1 MIDRIAGYTAGVIAP
16 TAGRRSRQV
25 AGEALNQR
33 VLPRRDKQRDKNGA
47 RDQETK
53 SDRRQ
58 GDTEENVVDVHLSNG
73 TDSTSMPQSPRPRSP
88 YAANA
93 YANALTQSAASST
106 DDVLISRSTA
116 VLLTEDLSSLIRRAV
131 SNVGLLVNGLM
142 QVPDNATHDVERR
155 FHIAALSAV
164 RLGRERYL
172 RKAGSA
178 NSNPLGLAFEN
189 ISVRYDG
196 LRGTAAIEIGAA
208 DFLDRIDMRATGV
221 VFDVRGSAA
230 VHDVRPGIFVDTGA
244 HGAAIANTIIE
255 TVRRDLPLFGGSDD
269 TEGAIVL
276 IRADNSDLS
285 NHRSPA
291 EWLRFDLILP
301 FRPR

>member
-1 MIDRIAGYTAGVIAP
+1 MIDRITGYTSGVIAP

-33 VLPRRDKQRDKNGA
+33 VLPRRDKQRDGHGA
-47 RDQETK
+47 RGQEPK
-53 SDRRQ
+53 NNSRQ
-58 GDTEENVVDVHLSNG
+58 GDADENVVDVHLSG
-73 TDSTSMPQSPRPRSP
+73 EADTASALQQARPRSP

-93 YANALTQSAASST
+93 YANALISSAASST

-131 SNVGLLVNGLM
+131 SNVGLLVHGLM
-142 QVPDNATHDVERR
+142 QVPDNAAHDVERR

-178 NSNPLGLAFEN
+178 NSNPRGLVFEN

-221 VFDVRGSAA
+221 VFDVRGNGA
-230 VHDVRPGIFVDTGA
+230 VHDARPGIFVDTGT
-244 HGAAIANTIIE
+244 HGAAIANRIIE
-255 TVRRDLPLFGGSDD
+255 TVRRDLPLFGGSED

-276 IRADNSDLS
+276 IRADNSDFS
-285 NHRSPA
+285 DQRAPA
-291 EWLRFDLILP
+291 EWLCFDLILP
-301 FRPR
+301 FRKP

>member
-1 MIDRIAGYTAGVIAP
+1 MIDRITGYTSGVIAP

-33 VLPRRDKQRDKNGA
+33 VLPRRDKQRDEHGA
-47 RDQETK
+47 RDQSSHQDTK
-53 SDRRQ
+53 RSPKDDDSVEVR
-58 GDTEENVVDVHLSNG
+58 LSSEPVP
-73 TDSTSMPQSPRPRSP
+73 TRSRSP
-88 YAANA
+88 YGASA
-93 YANALTQSAASST
+93 YANAGIPSSSSSS

-131 SNVGLLVNGLM
+131 TNVGLLVHGLM
-142 QVPDNATHDVERR
+142 QVPDSASHDVERR

-178 NSNPLGLAFEN
+178 NSNPRGLAFEN

-196 LRGTAAIEIGAA
+196 LRGTATIEIGAA

-221 VFDVRGSAA
+221 VFDVRGNAA
-230 VHDVRPGIFVDTGA
+230 VHDARPGIFVDTGA
-244 HGAAIANTIIE
+244 HGAAIANRIIE
-255 TVRRDLPLFGGSDD
+255 TVRRDLPLFGGSED

-276 IRADNSDLS
+276 IRADNSDFS
-285 NHRSPA
+285 DHRAPA

-301 FRPR
+301 FRKP

>member
-1 MIDRIAGYTAGVIAP
+1 MIDRITGYTSGVIAP
-16 TAGRRSRQV
+16 TAARRSRQV

-33 VLPRRDKQRDKNGA
+33 VVPRREERRDENGA
-47 RDQETK
+47 GNQSSDHDQK
-53 SDRRQ
+53 QSPND
-58 GDTEENVVDVHLSNG
+58 DDSVDVRLSNAPAN
-73 TDSTSMPQSPRPRSP
+73 TPVRPPSRSP
-88 YAANA
+88 YGANA
-93 YANALTQSAASST
+93 YANATLPSSSSSS

-131 SNVGLLVNGLM
+131 SNVGLLVHGLM
-142 QVPDNATHDVERR
+142 QVPDNAAHDVERR

-172 RKAGSA
+172 RKTGSA

-221 VFDVRGSAA
+221 VFDVRGNGA
-230 VHDVRPGIFVDTGA
+230 VYDARPGIFVDTGN
-244 HGAAIANTIIE
+244 HGAAIANRIIE
-255 TVRRDLPLFGGSDD
+255 TVRRDLPHFGGSED

-276 IRADNSDLS
+276 IRADNSDFS
-285 NHRSPA
+285 DHRAPA

-301 FRPR
+301 FRKP

>member
-1 MIDRIAGYTAGVIAP
+1 MIDRITGYTSGVIAP

-33 VLPRRDKQRDKNGA
+33 VLPRRDKQRDEHGA
-47 RDQETK
+47 RDQSAHHDK
-53 SDRRQ
+53 KNSPKD
-58 GDTEENVVDVHLSNG
+58 DDSVDVRFSNE
-73 TDSTSMPQSPRPRSP
+73 PVPSPSHSPSRSP

-93 YANALTQSAASST
+93 YANAAIPSVSLSS

-131 SNVGLLVNGLM
+131 VNVGLLVHGLM
-142 QVPDNATHDVERR
+142 QVPGNAAHDVERR

-196 LRGTAAIEIGAA
+196 LRGTAEIEVGAA

-230 VHDVRPGIFVDTGA
+230 VYDARPGIFVDTGA
-244 HGAAIANTIIE
+244 HGAAIANVIIE
-255 TVRRDLPLFGGSDD
+255 TVRRDLPHFGGNED

-276 IRADNSDLS
+276 IRADNSDFS
-285 NHRSPA
+285 DHRAPA

-301 FRPR
+301 FRKP

>member
-1 MIDRIAGYTAGVIAP
+1 MIDRITGYTSGVIAP

-33 VLPRRDKQRDKNGA
+33 VLPRREERRDRNSA
-47 RDQETK
+47 SDQD
-53 SDRRQ
+53 SNHNRRQ
-58 GDTEENVVDVHLSNG
+58 SDADESVVEVRLSG
-73 TDSTSMPQSPRPRSP
+73 GAGSTSTYPQARSRSP
-88 YAANA
+88 YAANP
-93 YANALTQSAASST
+93 YANATAPSSSSSS

-131 SNVGLLVNGLM
+131 TNVGLLVHGLM
-142 QVPDNATHDVERR
+142 QVPDSASHDVERR

-178 NSNPLGLAFEN
+178 NSNPRGLAFEN

-196 LRGTAAIEIGAA
+196 LRGTATIEIGAA

-221 VFDVRGSAA
+221 VFDVRGNAA
-230 VHDVRPGIFVDTGA
+230 VHDARPGIFVDTGA
-244 HGAAIANTIIE
+244 HGAAIANRIIE

-276 IRADNSDLS
+276 IRADNSDFS
-285 NHRSPA
+285 DHRAPA

-301 FRPR
+301 FRKP

>member
-1 MIDRIAGYTAGVIAP
+1 MIDRITGYTSGVIAP

-33 VLPRRDKQRDKNGA
+33 VLPRRDKQRDKDGA
-47 RDQETK
+47 RDQ
-53 SDRRQ
+53 SSHQ
-58 GDTEENVVDVHLSNG
+58 DTRHSPKDDDSVDVRFS
-73 TDSTSMPQSPRPRSP
+73 SEPAPVRSRSP
-88 YAANA
+88 YGANA
-93 YANALTQSAASST
+93 YANAGIPSGSSSS

-131 SNVGLLVNGLM
+131 SNVGLLVHGLM
-142 QVPDNATHDVERR
+142 QVPGNAAHDVERR

-178 NSNPLGLAFEN
+178 NSNPSGLAFEN
-189 ISVRYDG
+189 ISARYDG
-196 LRGTAAIEIGAA
+196 LRGTATIEIGAA
-208 DFLDRIDMRATGV
+208 NFLDRIDMQATGV

-230 VHDVRPGIFVDTGA
+230 VHDARPGIFVDTGT
-244 HGAAIANTIIE
+244 HGAAIANRIIE
-255 TVRRDLPLFGGSDD
+255 TVRRDLPHFGGSED

-276 IRADNSDLS
+276 IRADNSDFS
-285 NHRSPA
+285 DHRAPA

-301 FRPR
+301 FHKR

>member
-1 MIDRIAGYTAGVIAP
+1 MIDRITGYTSGVIAP
-16 TAGRRSRQV
+16 TAGRASRQV

-33 VLPRRDKQRDKNGA
+33 VLPRRDKQRDDQGT
-47 RDQETK
+47 RDQK
-53 SDRRQ
+53 PKRDSNQ
-58 GDTEENVVDVHLSNG
+58 GDGNENVVDVHLSSEAA
-73 TDSTSMPQSPRPRSP
+73 STSAPQHARPRSP

-93 YANALTQSAASST
+93 YVNALVPSAASST

-116 VLLTEDLSSLIRRAV
+116 VLLTEDLSGLIRRAV
-131 SNVGLLVNGLM
+131 SNVGLLVHGLM
-142 QVPDNATHDVERR
+142 RVPDNAAHDVERR

-164 RLGRERYL
+164 RVGRERYL
-172 RKAGSA
+172 QKAGSA
-178 NSNPLGLAFEN
+178 SSSPLGLTFEN

-244 HGAAIANTIIE
+244 HGAAIANGIIE
-255 TVRRDLPLFGGSDD
+255 TVRRDLPHFGGSDD

-301 FRPR
+301 FRAR

>member
-1 MIDRIAGYTAGVIAP
+1 MIDRITGYTSGVIAP
-16 TAGRRSRQV
+16 TAARRSRQV

-33 VLPRRDKQRDKNGA
+33 VVQRREERRDENGA
-47 RDQETK
+47 GNQSSHHDQK
-53 SDRRQ
+53 QSQND
-58 GDTEENVVDVHLSNG
+58 DDSVDVRLSNAPAN
-73 TDSTSMPQSPRPRSP
+73 TPVRPPSRSP
-88 YAANA
+88 YVANA
-93 YANALTQSAASST
+93 YANATLPSSSSSS

-131 SNVGLLVNGLM
+131 SNVGLLVHGLM
-142 QVPDNATHDVERR
+142 QVPGNAAHDVERR

-172 RKAGSA
+172 RKTGSA

-208 DFLDRIDMRATGV
+208 DFLDRIDMQATGV
-221 VFDVRGSAA
+221 VFDVRGNGA
-230 VHDVRPGIFVDTGA
+230 VYDARPGIFVDTGN
-244 HGAAIANTIIE
+244 HGAAIANRIIE
-255 TVRRDLPLFGGSDD
+255 TVRRDLPHFGGSED

-276 IRADNSDLS
+276 IRADNSDFS
-285 NHRSPA
+285 DHRAPA

-301 FRPR
+301 FRTP